1 MRQIRKAG
9 IFAMLIG
16 GCVTSPV
23 RAEPLVVTTT
33 TLTTSGQFA
42 CLGRFTCMGEGTNA
56 LTVLD
61 GSDRATL
68 TFTGL
73 TQTFDVT
80 NQSQRVTLGSFQ
92 LTQSDGFTFPIR
104 NNNFQLPIVSFVLTA
119 HQETPASKTKQ
130 PVWQF
135 GPGGSTALPLMIGQS
150 AFTFGLDRSTFD
162 YDQIVYSIRPF
173 PFTINPGTM
182 TFAADVGAIPEPGS
196 LLLLGT
202 GLIGAASA
210 LRRRYPHS

>member
-9 IFAMLIG
+9 ILAILIG
-16 GCVTSPV
+16 GCVASSV

-33 TLTTSGQFA
+33 TLTTSGQFG
-42 CLGRFTCMGEGTNA
+42 CLGRFTCMGQGTNS

-80 NQSQRVTLGSFQ
+80 NEAQRISLGSFQ
-92 LTQSDGFTFPIR
+92 LTQTEGFVFPVR

-119 HQETPASKTKQ
+119 HQDTPASRTKQ
-130 PVWQF
+130 PVWDF
-135 GPGGSTALPLMIGQS
+135 GPGGGTTLPLIIGQS
-150 AFTFGLDRSTFD
+150 AFAFGLDRSQFD
-162 YDQIVYSIRPF
+162 YQQIVYSIRPF
-173 PFTINPGTM
+173 PFTINPGSTSF
-182 TFAADVGAIPEPGS
+182 TADVGAIPEPGS

-210 LRRRYPHS
+210 LRRRYRHS